1 MIGLI
6 IYLTLGAC
14 FTIAVDLLAT
24 MFGGPFFSNQERAIV
39 WLLWP
44 LFVIIFIA
52 SLLSEWFK

>member
-6 IYLTLGAC
+6 IYLTLGAS
-14 FTIAVDLLAT
+14 FTLAVDLLAT
-24 MFGGPFFSNQERAIV
+24 MMGGPFFSNQERVIV